1 MRKLM
6 LGVVLAL
13 ALPAAAAALA
23 QDGAVSP
30 EALATKACK
39 TERTEMGAKTF
50 KATYAAK
57 SMAKA
62 KKACL
67 AKNGVTAEDA
77 VHNAAQECRAERD
90 ADPATFGQNYEGVN
104 VNGRNAF
111 GKCVSTKAKAQSEEA
126 TDDRVEAADTC
137 KGLKK
142 DAEAFKAEFGDKKNA
157 FGKCVSKTAKALA
170 EAAEET
176 EQTQA

>member
-6 LGVVLAL
+6 LGALVAL
-13 ALPAAAAALA
+13 ALPAAALA
-23 QDGAVSP
+23 QDGATSAD
-30 EALATKACK
+30 ALATKACK

-50 KATYAAK
+50 KATYATK

-67 AKNGVTAEDA
+67 AKNGVTADA
-77 VHNAAQECRAERD
+77 AVQNAAQACRAERE
-90 ADPATFGQNYEGVN
+90 AAPTTFAGNYEGLN
-104 VNGRNAF
+104 ANGRNAF
-111 GKCVSTKAKAQSEEA
+111 GKCVSTKAKAKTEA
-126 TDDRVEAADTC
+126 ATQDRVDAADSC
-137 KGLKK
+137 KQAKQ
-142 DAEAFKAEFGDKKNA
+142 DAAAFKSEFGDKKNA

-170 EAAEET
+170 EADEET